1 MADGRVHQDL
11 PREALEDPSVP
22 ADDLAH
28 RLQAAEQRLQIEIQK
43 ALAVQEVSHG

>member
-11 PREALEDPSVP
+11 PREALDDPDVP
-22 ADDLAH
+22 VDDQAH

-43 ALAVQEVSHG
+43 ALAVQEI